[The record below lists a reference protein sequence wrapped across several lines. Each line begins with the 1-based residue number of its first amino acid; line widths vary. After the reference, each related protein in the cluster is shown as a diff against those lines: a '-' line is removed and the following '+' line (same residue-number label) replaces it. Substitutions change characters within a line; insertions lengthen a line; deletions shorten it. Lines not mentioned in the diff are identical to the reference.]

1 MSERGIVHVAVATD
15 GAYVLP
21 LGAMLVSLCAHFE
34 PGRGLRVHALGD
46 RLAPRDWSRL
56 EACVT
61 GAEARFERIEVDAA
75 QLLGPEFRT
84 RSFEHISPVCFLRL
98 LLPELLPGLRRVIY
112 LDGDMIV
119 CADIGELWDLEL
131 GGACFA
137 AALELHDDGTPA
149 LLAAQLRHATGLG
162 VPADAPVRNVGALV
176 MDLDAWRRTRLA
188 ARAFAYLR
196 AGAADVRWYEQ
207 EALNVCAQGAM
218 ATLEPRWN
226 APPRQAVRLDSSRRG
241 IVHFLTARKPW
252 HWGSD
257 LPLAGSFFAAV
268 DASPWRGWRPARP
281 ALGHLARFAA
291 ALRKAIAKRTHA
303 RRARRARPPRGRG
316 DAEHGRIATAAGT
329 WLLLLRPGERL
340 VDAAHH
346 DVDPG
351 AEIARCE
358 RDGFE
363 AVEAAEAL
371 DAFDGGSVEAAPAIH
386 GWAARD
392 LDDRLFLG
400 RARVLPPRRACDVP
414 RFATRIVLVREQ
426 PGLRLDEA
434 RTVIAG
440 ARVAPRVL
448 RISRSGPSP

>member
-15 GAYVLP
+15 AAYVLP
-21 LGAMLVSLCAHFE
+21 LGAMLVSLCAHLE

-61 GAEARFERIEVDAA
+61 GADASLERIDVDAA

-98 LLPELLPGLRRVIY
+98 LLPELLPGLGRVIY

-119 CADIGELWDLEL
+119 CADIGALWDLEL

-137 AALELHDDGTPA
+137 AALELHDDGTPT

-218 ATLEPRWN
+218 TTLEPRWN
-226 APPRQAVRLDSSRRG
+226 APPQQAVRLESPRRG

-257 LPLAGSFFAAV
+257 LPLAPAFFAAV

-281 ALGHLARFAA
+281 ALGRLALFAA
-291 ALRKAIAKRTHA
+291 ALRKAVAKRTHA
-303 RRARRARPPRGRG
+303 LRARRARPPRGRG
-316 DAEHGRIATAAGT
+316 DAGRGRIVTAAGS
-329 WLLLLRPGERL
+329 WRLLLRPGERL
-340 VDAAHH
+340 VDAAH

-363 AVEAAEAL
+363 AVEAVEASGAL
-371 DAFDGGSVEAAPAIH
+371 DGGTGEAAPAIH

-392 LDDRLFLG
+392 RDDDGLFLG
-400 RARVLPPRRACDVP
+400 RARVLPPRRACDAP

-434 RTVIAG
+434 HTVIAG

-448 RISRSGPSP
+448 RISRSGPP